1 MDFYDFEEQEEEKT
15 YGIRRDYDDENEE
28 ENYNVDINET
38 DDLDMSGTGEPR
50 YEKEIKA
57 FERVSKNS
65 KLYELISD
73 PKNLTKKDRFLLKV
87 HKISKYFDDK
97 KILEISENDI
107 NIMLEKTQ
115 KIIDLEYKNPTA
127 YILGYIGSKAGKE
140 LETNIIQNI
149 INNVLPKI
157 KNSGIEETKDSGVE
171 PPDFIRY
178 CRFWRK
184 FL

>member
-1 MDFYDFEEQEEEKT
+1 MDLYDFEEEQEEKT
-15 YGIRRDYDDENEE
+15 YGIRMDDDNE
-28 ENYNVDINET
+28 ENYDI
-38 DDLDMSGTGEPR
+38 DMVESDEPQ
-50 YEKEIKA
+50 YEKEFKA

-73 PKNLTKKDRFLLKV
+73 IKNLTKKDRFLLKV

-97 KILEISENDI
+97 KILEISDNDI
-107 NIMLEKTQ
+107 NTMLEKTQ
-115 KIIDLEYKNPTA
+115 KIQDLEYKNPTA
-127 YILGYIGSKAGKE
+127 YILGYIGSKGGKE
-140 LETNIIQNI
+140 LQTNIIQDI

-157 KNSGIEETKDSGVE
+157 KKSAIEEAKYSGVE

-178 CRFWRK
+178 CRYWRK